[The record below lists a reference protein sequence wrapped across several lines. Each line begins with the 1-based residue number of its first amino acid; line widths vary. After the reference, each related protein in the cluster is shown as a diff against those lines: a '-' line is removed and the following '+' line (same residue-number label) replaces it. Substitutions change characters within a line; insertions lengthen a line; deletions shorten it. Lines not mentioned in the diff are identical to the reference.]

1 MKKTLFSLALLLGLF
16 ATSAS
21 ARSLPLGEAASMYST
36 MDSTDFI
43 GKYKYEGLPFEYMEI
58 STKEGKL
65 YYSGGEYTGYLE
77 PVKDK
82 KDVFDAGGIAIF
94 TFTRDS
100 QNKVK
105 ELMIDYQGQTHI
117 GKKEGN

>member
-1 MKKTLFSLALLLGLF
+1 MTKVLLSFALLVGLS
-16 ATSAS
+16 ATSVS
-21 ARSLPLGEAASMYST
+21 AQSLPSGQAASKSAT

-58 STKEGKL
+58 STKEGTL
-65 YYSGGEYTGYLE
+65 YYSGGEYTGYLQ

-105 ELMIDYQGQTHI
+105 ELMIDYQGQTYI
-117 GKKEGN
+117 GKKEEN